1 MVVNSLG
8 QKGREKGSKKSEKSI
23 EKKRERKV
31 TIDLEENYKDC

>member
-8 QKGREKGSKKSEKSI
+8 QKGREKGSKKSEKST

>member
-8 QKGREKGSKKSEKSI
+8 QNGREKGSKKSEKST